1 MNNAEREVAVV
12 GVYKGGPL
20 ASVPTV
26 ECQEVTAG
34 DDPAKQWAATQPP
47 QPVEP
52 MPNDFMLAVNSSS
65 GVVAK
70 PLLPECQAYL
80 QAAQNL
86 INDVRRVC
94 QQLHGSQKVTSP
106 PNV

>member
-1 MNNAEREVAVV
+1 MEPRPPRPCEV
-12 GVYKGGPL
+12 GRPKGRRRKSRRQSHNDG
-20 ASVPTV
+20 
-26 ECQEVTAG
+26 
-34 DDPAKQWAATQPP
+34 PAKQWAATQPP

-86 INDVRRVC
+86 INDVRRPC